1 MSIADKLTTVAENVP
16 KVYEQ
21 GRKDERSDF
30 WDIFQNYGNR
40 TQYKGAFTEFTKE
53 IFKPKYDIIFPNSS
67 VRTEVDCL
75 FQGCKI
81 EGSYTQLLKDLG
93 ITIDFSKTTY
103 IQEVF
108 SNTRFTEVILYAP
121 KATQGYGTFGW
132 NYALVDLNLTV
143 SDNFNWNNNATFSSC
158 PALKNLTLGNK
169 ITKSGFSVSSC
180 TKLSKKSIENI
191 INALSEETSGLTVTL
206 SKTAVNKAFETS
218 EGANDGSTSE
228 EWSALEATKTNWTIS
243 LA

>member
-1 MSIADKLTTVAENVP
+1 MSIAEKLTTVAENVP

-40 TQYKGAFTEFTKE
+40 TRYKGAFSEFTKE

-108 SNTRFTEVILYAP
+108 SNTQFTEVILYAP
-121 KATQGYGTFGW
+121 KATNGYGTFGW
-132 NYALVDLNLTV
+132 SSKLKEINLTV
-143 SDNFNWNNNATFSSC
+143 SDNFNWNNNVTFASC
-158 PALKNLTLGNK
+158 IALENLTLGSK
-169 ITKSGFSVSSC
+169 ITKSGFSVSKSA
-180 TKLSKKSIENI
+180 KLNKKSITGI
-191 INALSEETSGLTVTL
+191 INALADDTSLLTVSL
-206 SKTAVNKAFETS
+206 SKTAVNNAFETS
-218 EGANDGSTSE
+218 TGIADGSTSP
-228 EWSALEATKTNWTIS
+228 EWAALIATKPNWTIS
-243 LA
+243 LV